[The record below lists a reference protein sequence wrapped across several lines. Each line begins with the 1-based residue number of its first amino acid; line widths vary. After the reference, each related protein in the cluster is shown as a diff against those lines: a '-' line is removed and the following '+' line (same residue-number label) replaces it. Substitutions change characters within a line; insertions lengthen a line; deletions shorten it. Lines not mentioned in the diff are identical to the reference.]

1 MTESSNTAP
10 PRSAPADDEIDLGR
24 LFGLLLDHK
33 WLIIAITFVFALGGV
48 TYALLATPVYQADAL
63 VQVEEKSGM
72 ANPLED
78 VRSML
83 GEQPSAD
90 TELGIIKS
98 RMVLGQAVD
107 QQRLDLVVTPQRLP
121 VVGEFLVR
129 RGMERPDFAENSV
142 WAGET
147 INIGDFQVTPDYV
160 GQPFQLKVIDAQRY
174 SVSLEG
180 EDLGEG
186 QVGTQANFL
195 NGDVTLR
202 VVEIQAGQGATFTLQ
217 RRSRLSTIMG
227 LRNRLNIS
235 TQGKDSGLLDF
246 SLTDTD
252 PGRANRVL
260 DAITQIYLTQN
271 VQRQAAEAEQ
281 SLAFLEEQA
290 PQVREELTAAEN
302 SLNSYRSERDSVDL
316 SLETQSILERIVDLE
331 KQLNELEFTEAEVSR
346 RFTPSHPTYSAL
358 LEKKAQLRQQRDRL
372 EEQVESLPETQQQVL
387 RMRRDV
393 EVNQQVYVQLLN
405 KIQEMQIARASTVGN
420 VRIIDDAVA
429 QPNPIKPKKPL
440 IVVLATLLGG
450 MLAVGL
456 VLVRGMLRRGVESP
470 EQIEE
475 TGLAVYATVP
485 RSEEQQKLIRRVKH
499 KKDKHASEVSTAV
512 LAERAPAD
520 TAIEALRG
528 LRTSLHFAMLEAGNN
543 RLVITGASPG
553 IGKSFVSTNL
563 AAVCAQAGQRVLVVD
578 ADMRKGHI
586 HNAFGGRSKNGLSEL
601 LTGKLELEQA
611 IRETS
616 IEGLNYLAR
625 GESPPNPS
633 ELLMHQR
640 FSDFLAAVSERYDL
654 VIIDTPP
661 ILAVTDPAIVGRQ
674 CGTTL
679 MVARFQQNPVKELQ
693 IAARRLESAGVS
705 VRGAIL
711 NAMERK
717 AATEYGYGYYQY
729 SYK

>member
-1 MTESSNTAP
+1 MTDPTQNS
-10 PRSAPADDEIDLGR
+10 PRPAAPAEDEIDLGR

-33 WLIIAITFVFALGGV
+33 WLIIAVTFLFTLGGV
-48 TYALLATPVYQADAL
+48 AYALLATPVYRADAL
-63 VQVEEKSGM
+63 VQVENKAGM

-78 VRSML
+78 VRAML
-83 GEQPSAD
+83 GEEPKAD
-90 TELGIIKS
+90 AEVGIIRS
-98 RMVLGQAVD
+98 RMVLGQAVE
-107 QQRLDLVVTPQRLP
+107 QERLDLVITPQRFP

-129 RGMERPDFAENSV
+129 RGMERPDFAESSV

-147 INIGDFQVTPDYV
+147 INVGEFQVAPEYE
-160 GQPFQLKVIDAQRY
+160 GKPFELKILDEQRY
-174 SVSLEG
+174 SLSLED
-180 EDLGEG
+180 EPLGEG
-186 QVGTQANFL
+186 QVGEDASFL
-195 NGDVTLR
+195 GGDVYLR
-202 VVEIQAGQGATFTLQ
+202 LAEIQAGEGAVFTLQ
-217 RRSRLSTIMG
+217 RRSTLATITG
-227 LRNRLNIS
+227 LRNSLS
-235 TQGKDSGLLDF
+235 VGQQGKDSGLLDL
-246 SLTDTD
+246 SLTDAD
-252 PGRANRVL
+252 PQRARRVL
-260 DAITQIYLTQN
+260 DAITQVYLTQN
-271 VQRQAAEAEQ
+271 VQRQAAEAEK

-290 PQVREELTAAEN
+290 PKVRDELNVAEN
-302 SLNSYRSERDSVDL
+302 RLNDYRAERDSVDL

-331 KQLNELEFTEAEVSR
+331 KQLNELEFTESEISR
-346 RFTPSHPTYSAL
+346 RFTPSHPTYAAL
-358 LEKKAQLRQQRDRL
+358 LEKKGQLRRERERL
-372 EEQVESLPETQQQVL
+372 EERVGSLPETQQQVL

-393 EVNQQVYVQLLN
+393 EVNQEVYVQLLN
-405 KIQEMQIARASTVGN
+405 KIQEMQITRASTVGN
-420 VRIIDDAVA
+420 VRIIDSAVA
-429 QPNPIKPKKPL
+429 QPNPIEPKKPL

-450 MLAVGL
+450 MLSVGL
-456 VLVRGMLRRGVESP
+456 VLVRGLLRRGVESP
-470 EQIEE
+470 EQIEDA
-475 TGLAVYATVP
+475 GLAVYATVP
-485 RSEEQQKLIRRVKH
+485 RSEEQQKLVRRVKRQR
-499 KKDKHASEVSTAV
+499 DKQASEVSTAV

-601 LTGKLELEQA
+601 LTGKLNLEQA

-640 FSDFLAAVSERYDL
+640 FSDFLAAASERYDL

-679 MVARFQQNPVKELQ
+679 MVARFQQNPVKEIQ
-693 IAARRLESAGVS
+693 VAARRLESAGVS

>member
-186 QVGTQANFL
+186 QVGTQASFL

-202 VVEIQAGQGATFTLQ
+202 VAEIQAGQGATFTLQ
-217 RRSRLSTIMG
+217 RRSRLATIMG
-227 LRNRLNIS
+227 LRSRLSIS
-235 TQGKDSGLLDF
+235 PQGKDSGLLDL

-372 EEQVESLPETQQQVL
+372 EEQVDSLPETQQQVL

-429 QPNPIKPKKPL
+429 QPNPIEPKKPL

-456 VLVRGMLRRGVESP
+456 VLVRGLLRRGVESP
-470 EQIEE
+470 EQIEDA
-475 TGLAVYATVP
+475 GLAVYATVP

-499 KKDKHASEVSTAV
+499 KKDKHAREVSTAV

-528 LRTSLHFAMLEAGNN
+528 LRTSLHFAMLEATDN

-563 AAVCAQAGQRVLVVD
+563 AAVCAQSGQRVLVVD

-586 HNAFGGRSKNGLSEL
+586 HNAFGGRSHDGLSEL
-601 LTGKLELEQA
+601 LTGKLSLDEA
-611 IRETS
+611 IRKS
-616 IEGLNYLAR
+616 RVEGLHYMAR
-625 GESPPNPS
+625 GEAPPNPS
-633 ELLMHQR
+633 ELLMHER
-640 FSDFLAAVSERYDL
+640 FGEFLAEASERYDL

-661 ILAVTDPAIVGRQ
+661 VLAVTDPSIVGRQ

-679 MVARFQQNPVKELQ
+679 MVARFQRNPVKEIQ
-693 IAARRLESAGVS
+693 IATRRLENAGVT
-705 VRGAIL
+705 VKGAIL

-717 AATEYGYGYYQY
+717 ASTAYGYGYYNY
-729 SYK
+729 AYK